1 MDATKQQKQLIHVNA
16 PTRDIKE
23 EFVQWA
29 TGDNDKISCNDLDFD
44 QANAVLEKLG
54 IRPFAPSLGRPVS
67 NWGKFDKNDQQH
79 RYILSLLRQMGWTKA
94 SERYGTIADM
104 ERLSNFLKSNKSPV
118 PKPLQKMT
126 AAETTKLINALESM
140 LGKKWEKQ

>member
-1 MDATKQQKQLIHVNA
+1 MICTTSQRKQLYRLFGYNKETEAVHVRA
-16 PTRDIKE
+16 T
-23 EFVQWA
+23 
-29 TGDNDKISCNDLDFD
+29 TGDPGKATAKDLTAS
-44 QANAVLEKLG
+44 QATELIKTLCTNWAV
-54 IRPFAPSLGRPVS
+54 F
-67 NWGKFDKNDQQH
+67 NMNNQQH
-79 RYILSLLRQMGWTKA
+79 KYILSLLRQMGWTKA

-118 PKPLQKMT
+118 PKPLQKMS